1 MKQITNKHNLPSQLV
16 RLLGKREYS
25 RGQSRWSVTQLI
37 APPQLVLLREEHGHK
52 IEEDISDRFWSL
64 MGSNIHRI
72 LEDGSDP
79 DDTDTVVE
87 ERIFVDVDG
96 VTISGAIDVQH
107 FIGGARGV
115 LDWKFTSVWSVMNP
129 KPEWEQQLNC
139 YAWLVR
145 TATNNRVDVLHVCAI
160 LRDWRKSML
169 EKQVNYPVAP
179 MIMVPIKLWS
189 DAEQDAFVRARVAAL
204 KADWA
209 ETQLGGTARPC
220 SPEERWER
228 NGVSVRCKDW
238 CEVSQWCPQWAD
250 MKKAPA
256 EAGAEV
262 EQSRRDHT
270 AEPQRPRK
278 KRVTKTETKSND

>member
-37 APPQLVLLREEHGHK
+37 APPQLVLLREEHGHE

-79 DDTDTVVE
+79 DDLDTIVE
-87 ERIFVDVDG
+87 QRIFTEVDG
-96 VTISGAIDVQH
+96 ITISGAIDVQH
-107 FIGGARGV
+107 SKGGAIGV

-129 KPEWEQQLNC
+129 KVEWEQQLNC

-145 TATNNRVDVLHVCAI
+145 TTGNSQVDALHVCAI
-160 LRDWRKSML
+160 LRDWRKSMV
-169 EKQVNYPVAP
+169 EKQKDYPISP
-179 MIMVPIKLWS
+179 MIMVPLKLWS
-189 DAEQDAFVRARVAAL
+189 DAEQDAFVRARVATL
-204 KADWA
+204 KSNWA
-209 ETQLGGTARPC
+209 ETQLGGSARPC
-220 SPEERWER
+220 TPEERWER

-238 CEVSQWCPQWAD
+238 CEVSGWCPQWAA

-256 EAGAEV
+256 EAGAKVSE
-262 EQSRRDHT
+262 EDHT
-270 AEPQRPRK
+270 AGPQRTRK
-278 KRVTKTETKSND
+278 KRVTKTETKINE